1 MFTKIKNNMKN
12 RINSLFYSL
21 LVVVFAVSC
30 AESDDYSTPDSVMEC
45 VDETV
50 GKTANITGTEVYA
63 MATSSMQQFPEGDDV
78 DDFYLEAY
86 ITSSDGGGNF
96 FKTISMET
104 TDGKGLSVSVD
115 TYNYYAKG
123 YEVGRKVLIKL
134 NGLRYQMLYNS
145 LALGV
150 LYTNPATG
158 IESASVGRIPEIQ
171 LPDIIFKSCEYKT
184 DDQLVH
190 KITVPQANTDE
201 YINKVIELDSVQ
213 FVEMGQAYYDEGNVI
228 GGATN
233 RYIVDKD
240 GNDVIFR
247 TGNFATYAGYII
259 PHNSGKVRGVL
270 TKFISGSGQ
279 VSYQFISRVYGDI
292 QLDRPVLGSE
302 EPGEPEEPEEPTG
315 TSLGGTDIQFLSSF
329 TENFESYTADV
340 VNYNPGP
347 STTFPKYINDILAGP
362 RYWSIT
368 AFGGNKY
375 IQMSAH
381 NTNSTCKSYFIV
393 PANLTNATLSFKTK
407 DGYYN
412 GAALKVYYTTDYT
425 AHSNLAN
432 ATLVDITSNFTI
444 ATGSTTGYADNFTN
458 SGTHTISAGGNGFIV
473 FEYSGTHPSGV
484 TTTYQIDDIVVQ

>member
-1 MFTKIKNNMKN
+1 MKN
-12 RINSLFYSL
+12 IRIKTLFLSL
-21 LVVVFAVSC
+21 LATVFTVGC
-30 AESDDYSTPDSVMEC
+30 AESDDYSTPDSVLNC

-63 MATSSMQQFPEGDDV
+63 MANSSMQQFPEGEEVEDM
-78 DDFYLEAY
+78 YLEAY

-96 FKTISMET
+96 FKSISMET
-104 TDGKGLSVSVD
+104 EDGKGFSISVD
-115 TYNYYAKG
+115 TYNYYIKG

-134 NGLRYQMLYNS
+134 NGLHYKMQYHS

-150 LYTNPATG
+150 LYINPATG
-158 IESASVGRIPEIQ
+158 IESANVGRIPETQIPQ
-171 LPDIIFKSCEYKT
+171 VIFKSCEYLT
-184 DDQLVH
+184 DDELVH

-213 FVEMGQAYYDEGNVI
+213 FVEMGQPYYDPLNVI
-228 GGATN
+228 GGSTN
-233 RYIVDKD
+233 RNIIDK
-240 GNDVIFR
+240 NNNTVIFR
-247 TGNFATYAGYII
+247 TGSFATYAGYTI

-270 TKFISGSGQ
+270 TKFISNSGD
-279 VSYQFISRVYGDI
+279 VSYQFIARVDGDI
-292 QLDRPVLGSE
+292 KLDRPVLGSE
-302 EPGEPEEPEEPTG
+302 EEPEEPVEPG
-315 TSLGGTDIQFLSSF
+315 EGSETSLGGTDIQFLASF
-329 TENFESYTADV
+329 TEDFESYEAGV

-347 STTFPKYINDILAGP
+347 STTFPKYINEVLSGP

-368 AFGGNKY
+368 SFGGNKY

-381 NTNSTCKSYFIV
+381 NTNSACKAYFIV

-407 DGYYN
+407 DGYN
-412 GAALKVYYTTDYT
+412 TGAALKVYYTTDYT
-425 AHSNLAN
+425 AHSNLTD

-444 ATGSTTGYADNFTN
+444 ATGSTTGYATDFTN
-458 SGTHTISAGGNGFIV
+458 SGTHTITAGGNGFII